1 MKKKIIVLAT
11 LLWKLQAVKDLVR
24 PLPKN
29 QRVRTPFDSEHVN
42 GSQTLVK
49 SAWEHFH
56 HFFRSLSENLTWK
69 ISPLGICWIWGMF
82 RYTLTANQNYSF
94 QDLENLCSPT
104 QIQLSLKPT
113 TFSQNFWI
121 FWNLY
126 QFLNILEKMMIIIGR
141 LFRKLQ
147 TVRDLVRPLSKK
159 HRFRTPLDSQHV
171 KGFQTLIKSAWQHFH
186 HIFNQSERTWLEKYL
201 T

>member
-1 MKKKIIVLAT
+1 MRALSSFFSIT
-11 LLWKLQAVKDLVR
+11 LGEPDLKNISLRDMLNLGDVSLHIDCQSKL
-24 PLPKN
+24 
-29 QRVRTPFDSEHVN
+29 
-42 GSQTLVK
+42 
-49 SAWEHFH
+49 
-56 HFFRSLSENLTWK
+56 FFSR
-69 ISPLGICWIWGMF
+69 F
-82 RYTLTANQNYSF
+82 REF
-94 QDLENLCSPT
+94 CSPT

-171 KGFQTLIKSAWQHFH
+171 KGFQTLIKSA
-186 HIFNQSERTWLEKYL
+186 
-201 T
+201 

>member
-1 MKKKIIVLAT
+1 
-11 LLWKLQAVKDLVR
+11 
-24 PLPKN
+24 
-29 QRVRTPFDSEHVN
+29 
-42 GSQTLVK
+42 
-49 SAWEHFH
+49 
-56 HFFRSLSENLTWK
+56 
-69 ISPLGICWIWGMF
+69 MF

-94 QDLENLCSPT
+94 QDSENLCSPT

-171 KGFQTLIKSAWQHFH
+171 KGFQTLIKSA
-186 HIFNQSERTWLEKYL
+186 
-201 T
+201 